1 MTFEAYWNEV
11 RKCDEVKNS
20 EDLLHKLAVHLDVGT
35 TKHSKR
41 TAMGV
46 AMVTYAAS
54 IEHDIAVPLIA
65 GAQVHDLGKHA
76 CQDIILASFVDYTQP
91 FNAYMQRRHPHDG
104 FELVKRQLPR
114 TAYSDLAAAHVLT
127 HHTHKN
133 AEESNYPTP
142 AILKLYTDIGDV
154 TKRQINVTR
163 ISGPI
168 LAHNDLMDAMT
179 HPQERPYMADDERLK
194 AMSYAELVDNAV
206 FVAERDLKTMP
217 FGITPH
223 QIGTLLLAYHPLADA
238 YSAQ

>member
-1 MTFEAYWNEV
+1 MTFEVYWNEV
-11 RKCDEVKNS
+11 RKTDEIKNS
-20 EDLLHKLAVHLDVGT
+20 EDLLQKVAVHLDEGT

-54 IEHDIAVPLIA
+54 IEHAVAIPLIA

-76 CQDIILASFVDYTQP
+76 CLDIILSDYVDYTQP
-91 FNAYMQRRHPHDG
+91 FNAYKQRRHPHDG
-104 FELVKRQLPR
+104 FELAKRHLPR
-114 TAYSDLAAAHVLT
+114 TAYSALAAAHVLT

-154 TKRQINVTR
+154 TQRQLSATR
-163 ISGPI
+163 LSGPI
-168 LAHNDLMDAMT
+168 LAHSDLMDAMT
-179 HPQERPYMADDERLK
+179 HSQERPYMANDERLK

-206 FVAERDLKTMP
+206 HVAERDLKTMP

-223 QIGTLLLAYHPLADA
+223 QIGTLLLAYHPLADT